1 MQNVQNMQNMQNMK
15 KCAKYTEYAKP
26 VNAWVRSTFS
36 YVFYLGKLSQSH
48 QQAILMSNSP
58 MKCTLDFYSMPASA
72 SGWGQQSISSLAL
85 CLEYLVFKELL
96 CHFSHKMNQK
106 EAKNEHHPGTSLVVI
121 LLGEREGET
130 GQCALLPEPVS
141 FLPAGL
147 TLFWFCFVCKLI
159 TLPILRFHFPNYG
172 G

>member
-1 MQNVQNMQNMQNMK
+1 M
-15 KCAKYTEYAKP
+15 
-26 VNAWVRSTFS
+26 ST
-36 YVFYLGKLSQSH
+36 
-48 QQAILMSNSP
+48 SP

-85 CLEYLVFKELL
+85 CLEYVGVGEHLKSCFVTLATKWTKR
-96 CHFSHKMNQK
+96 SK
-106 EAKNEHHPGTSLVVI
+106 KNEHHPGRSLVVI

-147 TLFWFCFVCKLI
+147 TLFWFCLVCKLI

-172 G
+172 GCEDTFKTNPNLFFQNVFFICNDNSLCRIVI

>member
-1 MQNVQNMQNMQNMK
+1 MQNVQNMQNMK

-36 YVFYLGKLSQSH
+36 YVIYLGKLSQSH

-106 EAKNEHHPGTSLVVI
+106 EAKKRTPRRQEPGWYSLVSGRERRGNVHFSPSQFRFYPRASLCFGFASFAN
-121 LLGEREGET
+121 LL
-130 GQCALLPEPVS
+130 
-141 FLPAGL
+141 
-147 TLFWFCFVCKLI
+147 
-159 TLPILRFHFPNYG
+159 HFPS
-172 G
+172 

>member
-106 EAKNEHHPGTSLVVI
+106 EAKKRTPPRQEPGCDTPWWAGGRDGAMCTSPRASFVFTRGPHFVLV
-121 LLGEREGET
+121 LLRLQT
-130 GQCALLPEPVS
+130 YYTSHLKIS
-141 FLPAGL
+141 FS
-147 TLFWFCFVCKLI
+147 
-159 TLPILRFHFPNYG
+159 
-172 G
+172 

>member
-1 MQNVQNMQNMQNMK
+1 MQNVQNMQDMQNMK

-36 YVFYLGKLSQSH
+36 YVIYLGKLSQSH

-85 CLEYLVFKELL
+85 CLEYVGVGKYLK
-96 CHFSHKMNQK
+96 S
-106 EAKNEHHPGTSLVVI
+106 
-121 LLGEREGET
+121 
-130 GQCALLPEPVS
+130 
-141 FLPAGL
+141 
-147 TLFWFCFVCKLI
+147 CFV
-159 TLPILRFHFPNYG
+159 TLATK
-172 G
+172 

>member
-15 KCAKYTEYAKP
+15 KCAKYTEYVKP

-36 YVFYLGKLSQSH
+36 YVIYLGKLSQSH
-48 QQAILMSNSP
+48 QQAILMSNSL

-106 EAKNEHHPGTSLVVI
+106 EAKKRTPPKHEPG
-121 LLGEREGET
+121 
-130 GQCALLPEPVS
+130 
-141 FLPAGL
+141 
-147 TLFWFCFVCKLI
+147 
-159 TLPILRFHFPNYG
+159 
-172 G
+172 